1 MGHLMTTEDVA
12 QFLRVPVN
20 TIYAWRSRD
29 VGPPAI
35 KVGRHL
41 RWRREDVQRWLDEH
55 ADEPAVPA

>member
-1 MGHLMTTEDVA
+1 MTTEDVA
-12 QFLRVPVN
+12 EFFQVPKN

-41 RWRREDVQRWLDEH
+41 RWRREDVEAWVREH